1 MNAKPAM
8 LDWADFPDDF
18 AKFELDPTGC
28 ELSIEE
34 LGPGVYALM
43 SNLYNVD
50 NAGFIVGDDAVL
62 VIDAHICVAMAEQIL
77 ARVREVTDKPIRYL
91 VNSNYHGDHTFG
103 NCAFPAD
110 TLLIQQRETALRTPW
125 IEDEKAFLLPAV
137 GDNTAIFDGV
147 SYRAPDIVFDDHLT
161 IDLGGQI
168 VELYWFGPANTPGD
182 TITYAPAART
192 AWTGNMT
199 VGAFGLALESDAPTY
214 LATLAKF
221 AQTLELETLVSGHA
235 PLSDAG
241 VIGQYM
247 LYFSELTN
255 GVKKAIG
262 AGLSLEEAEDR
273 VVLPAAFAPPPEHP
287 RPDIV
292 AGRHRYNVRRT
303 YLSLASQTQT

>member
-1 MNAKPAM
+1 M

-28 ELSIEE
+28 ELTTEE

-43 SNLYNVD
+43 SSLYNVD
-50 NAGFIVGDDAVL
+50 NAGFIVGDKGVL

-77 ARVREVTDKPIRYL
+77 ARVRDVTDKPIRYL
-91 VNSNYHGDHTFG
+91 VNGNYHGDHTFG
-103 NCAFPAD
+103 NCAFPAE
-110 TLLIQQRETALRTPW
+110 TLVIQHRETALRTPW
-125 IEDEKAFLLPAV
+125 IDDEKAFLLPTV
-137 GDNTAIFDGV
+137 GDNPALFEDV
-147 SYRAPDIVFDDHLT
+147 SYRAPDIIFDDHLT

-182 TITYAPAART
+182 TITYAPAAKA

-214 LATLAKF
+214 LATLARF

-235 PLSDAG
+235 PLSDAD
-241 VIGQYM
+241 VIGRYM
-247 LYFSELTN
+247 LYFSGLTN

-262 AGLSLEEAEDR
+262 AGLSLAETEDC
-273 VVLPAAFAPPPEHP
+273 VALPEAFAPPPSHP
-287 RPDIV
+287 RPSIV
-292 AGRHRYNVRRT
+292 HGRHKYNVRKT
-303 YLSLASQTQT
+303 YLSLVGGT

>member
-1 MNAKPAM
+1 MTTKPTM

-43 SNLYNVD
+43 SSLYNVD
-50 NAGFIVGDDAVL
+50 NAGFVVGDNAVL

-91 VNSNYHGDHTFG
+91 VNGNYHGDHTFG

-110 TLLIQQRETALRTPW
+110 TLLIQQRETALRTPF
-125 IEDEKAFLLPAV
+125 IEDEKAFLLPTV
-137 GDNTAIFDGV
+137 GGDPAIFEDV
-147 SYRAPDIVFDDHLT
+147 SYRAPDIIFDDHLT
-161 IDLGGQI
+161 IDLGGQV

-182 TITYAPAART
+182 TITYVPATRT

-214 LATLAKF
+214 LATLARF

-241 VIGQYM
+241 VLGQYM

-255 GVKKAIG
+255 EVKKAFSS
-262 AGLSLEEAEDR
+262 GLSLDETEDR
-273 VVLPAAFAPPPEHP
+273 VTLFDAFVPPPDHP
-287 RPDIV
+287 RPDVV

-303 YLSLASQTQT
+303 YLSLAGETQA

>member
-8 LDWADFPDDF
+8 LDWADFPDGF

-43 SNLYNVD
+43 SSLYNVD
-50 NAGFIVGDDAVL
+50 NAGFIVGENGVL
-62 VIDAHICVAMAEQIL
+62 VIDAHICVAMAEQIQ

-91 VNSNYHGDHTFG
+91 VNANYHGDHTFG
-103 NCAFPAD
+103 NCAFPAE
-110 TLLIQQRETALRTPW
+110 TLVIQQRETALRTPW
-125 IEDEKAFLLPAV
+125 IEDEKAFLLPTV
-137 GDNTAIFDGV
+137 GGDPALFEDV
-147 SYRAPDIVFDDHLT
+147 SYRAPDIVFDDHLS
-161 IDLGGQI
+161 IDLGGQL

-182 TITYAPAART
+182 TITYVPAARA

-214 LATLAKF
+214 LATLSRF

-241 VIGQYM
+241 VLGQYM
-247 LYFSELTN
+247 LYFSDLTN
-255 GVKKAIG
+255 GVRKAIG
-262 AGLSLEEAEDR
+262 AGLSLQETEDR
-273 VVLPAAFAPPPEHP
+273 VALPDAFAPPASHP

-292 AGRHRYNVRRT
+292 RGRHKYNVRRT
-303 YLSLASQTQT
+303 YLSLTGETRA

>member
-1 MNAKPAM
+1 MNVKPTM

-43 SNLYNVD
+43 SSVYNVD
-50 NAGFIVGDDAVL
+50 NAGFIVGEKGVL

-77 ARVREVTDKPIRYL
+77 ARVREVTDKPILYL
-91 VNSNYHGDHTFG
+91 VNGNYHGDHTFG
-103 NCAFPAD
+103 NCAFPAE

-125 IEDEKAFLLPAV
+125 IEEEKAFLLPTV
-137 GDNTAIFDGV
+137 GGDPALFEDV
-147 SYRAPDIVFDDHLT
+147 SYRAPDIVFDDRLT
-161 IDLGGQI
+161 IDLGGQL

-214 LATLAKF
+214 LATLARF

-235 PLSDAG
+235 PLSDASVLG
-241 VIGQYM
+241 RYM
-247 LYFSELTN
+247 VYFSELTN
-255 GVKKAIG
+255 EVKKALG
-262 AGLSLEEAEDR
+262 AGLSLEAAEQR
-273 VVLPAAFAPPPEHP
+273 IALPEAFAPPLSHP
-287 RPDIV
+287 RPDVV
-292 AGRHRYNVRRT
+292 AGRHRYNVRKT
-303 YLSLASQTQT
+303 YLSLAG

>member
-1 MNAKPAM
+1 M

-34 LGPGVYALM
+34 LGHGVYALI
-43 SNLYNVD
+43 SSLYNVD
-50 NAGFIVGDDAVL
+50 NAGFVVGDDAVL
-62 VIDAHICVAMAEQIL
+62 VIDAHITIAMGEQII

-103 NCAFPAD
+103 NAAFPPD

-125 IEDEKAFLLPAV
+125 IDDEKAFLLPTV
-137 GDNTAIFDGV
+137 GGDSATFEGV
-147 SYRAPDIVFDDHLT
+147 AYRAPDLVFDDRLT
-161 IDLGGQI
+161 IDLGDQI

-182 TITYAPAART
+182 TITYVPTSRT

-199 VGAFGLALESDAPTY
+199 VGAFGLALESDALSY
-214 LATLAKF
+214 LATLARF
-221 AQTLELETLVSGHA
+221 AQTLAPETLVSGHA
-235 PLSDAG
+235 PLADAS
-241 VIGQYM
+241 VIGRYM
-247 LYFSELTN
+247 LYFSGLAHEVRQALADGLT
-255 GVKKAIG
+255 
-262 AGLSLEEAEDR
+262 LEQAEQR
-273 VVLPAAFAPPPEHP
+273 VTLTEAFAPPPDHD

-303 YLSLASQTQT
+303 YLALSGAA